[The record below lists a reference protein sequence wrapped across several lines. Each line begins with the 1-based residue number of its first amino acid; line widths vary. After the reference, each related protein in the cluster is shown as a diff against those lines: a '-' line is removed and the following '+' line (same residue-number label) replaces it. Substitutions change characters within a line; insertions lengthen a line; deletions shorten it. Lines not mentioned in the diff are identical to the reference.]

1 MKSNVIREN
10 KKDTIKYT
18 RELAKEK
25 DNKKVDEVEDR
36 ETKKVLE

>member
-1 MKSNVIREN
+1 LKSNVIREN